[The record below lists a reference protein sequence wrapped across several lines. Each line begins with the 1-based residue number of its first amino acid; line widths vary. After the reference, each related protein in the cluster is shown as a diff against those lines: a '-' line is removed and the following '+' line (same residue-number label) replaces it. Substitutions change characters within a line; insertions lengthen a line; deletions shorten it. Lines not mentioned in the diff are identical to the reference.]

1 MKKIL
6 ITGFMHSGTSILKSI
21 IGHIPEVHEVY
32 NEAKEVFL
40 SSDRKSLSYHHPYH
54 QGLVHESISENKKF
68 ILCKEPHLIE
78 HIYNDKYKDYIIILI
93 IRNPLW
99 VFSSMNR
106 RAGAE
111 CNADLPFYKKAVEI
125 FSDLQVNNKP
135 NIYTIKYEDL
145 FHNNYKNLRLILD
158 SIGLRYSNDIFDNT
172 KYKNH
177 IADWVNTEESLK
189 NAPNPRQH
197 EAFRTYQIN
206 QPFVNNNTPNKI
218 NIPLRQ
224 LNYFKSNPEIVKLY
238 PEILKYQKISLF

>member
-1 MKKIL
+1 
-6 ITGFMHSGTSILKSI
+6 
-21 IGHIPEVHEVY
+21 
-32 NEAKEVFL
+32 
-40 SSDRKSLSYHHPYH
+40 
-54 QGLVHESISENKKF
+54 
-68 ILCKEPHLIE
+68 
-78 HIYNDKYKDYIIILI
+78 
-93 IRNPLW
+93 
-99 VFSSMNR
+99 
-106 RAGAE
+106 
-111 CNADLPFYKKAVEI
+111 
-125 FSDLQVNNKP
+125 
-135 NIYTIKYEDL
+135 
-145 FHNNYKNLRLILD
+145 
-158 SIGLRYSNDIFDNT
+158 LRYSNDIFDNT